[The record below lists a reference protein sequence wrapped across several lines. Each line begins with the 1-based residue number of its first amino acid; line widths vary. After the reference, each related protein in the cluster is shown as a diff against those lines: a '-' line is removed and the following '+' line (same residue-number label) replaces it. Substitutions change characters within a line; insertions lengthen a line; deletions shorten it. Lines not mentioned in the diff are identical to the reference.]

1 MLAHPAQRAVAGL
14 SFVAPIRRR
23 GVRCNAEMAEKRRT
37 TRVWRNG
44 IHPGYDYP
52 LALGGHPTGHKLRE
66 GDRRTP
72 EGSYLLDHKEP
83 AGKYYKSIRISYP
96 NAYDRMLAQG
106 RGAPPGEEVV
116 IHGQRPAFEYL
127 SPLTRKLDW
136 TNGSIALSNRDMDKV
151 WAAVDPGT
159 PVEIKP

>member
-1 MLAHPAQRAVAGL
+1 MNATLLATVILVLFALPAGA
-14 SFVAPIRRR
+14 S
-23 GVRCNAEMAEKRRT
+23 EKAD
-37 TRVWRNG
+37 RVLVEKSDRLLLLYKNNSLIG
-44 IHPGYDYP
+44 AYRI
-52 LALGGHPTGHKLRE
+52 ALGGHPTGHKLRE